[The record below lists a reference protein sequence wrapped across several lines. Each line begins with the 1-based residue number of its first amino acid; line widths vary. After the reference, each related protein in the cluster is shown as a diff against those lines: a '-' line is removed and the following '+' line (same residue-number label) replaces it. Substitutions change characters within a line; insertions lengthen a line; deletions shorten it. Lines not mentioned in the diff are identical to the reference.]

1 MRRHADA
8 ATLHRIEALMTQA
21 IGLLR
26 QAYQLLPPEVEA
38 AAWQDVWLRED
49 LHDLAEGLLTARLA
63 KLRDIAAER
72 GGNGAR
78 T

>member
-8 ATLHRIEALMTQA
+8 ATLNRIEALMSQA

-26 QAYQLLPPEVEA
+26 QAYQLLPPDVEA
-38 AAWQDVWLRED
+38 SAWQDLWLRED
-49 LHDLAEGLLTARLA
+49 LHDLAEGQLMARLL
-63 KLRDIAAER
+63 KLRDIAAQR